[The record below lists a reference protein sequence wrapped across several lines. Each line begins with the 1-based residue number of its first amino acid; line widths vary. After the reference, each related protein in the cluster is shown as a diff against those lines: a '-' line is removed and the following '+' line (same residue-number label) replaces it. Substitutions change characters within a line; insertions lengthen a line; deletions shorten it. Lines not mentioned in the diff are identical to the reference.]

1 MIVLSG
7 KAVGEGHRAEGI
19 RCQDFLRFKRVPPN
33 NLVFALAD
41 GAGSAKS
48 SLFGAVVASVTFIL
62 AAEREIMIG
71 DVEVE
76 GLRGVV
82 ERCFVQ
88 TRRELELMARK
99 KAYRLEDLHSTL
111 FAGIYYNGV
120 LVCGGVGDSLGLVV
134 TRSGDLLFPV
144 SPSKGEY
151 INETAFITMDGWQ
164 NFLSLSEGI
173 QDPTGLLVFSD
184 GLMNILYGM
193 KYDRGEWRVI
203 PDRELV
209 YRLIDH
215 VREKRDEAL
224 LNRELFEMLSSSKA
238 QKMNDDD
245 KSLILVLFDEEARSE
260 T

>member
-1 MIVLSG
+1 
-7 KAVGEGHRAEGI
+7 
-19 RCQDFLRFKRVPPN
+19 
-33 NLVFALAD
+33 
-41 GAGSAKS
+41 
-48 SLFGAVVASVTFIL
+48 
-62 AAEREIMIG
+62 
-71 DVEVE
+71 
-76 GLRGVV
+76 
-82 ERCFVQ
+82 
-88 TRRELELMARK
+88 
-99 KAYRLEDLHSTL
+99 L

-215 VREKRDEAL
+215 VREKKDEAL